1 MYNTIDEIKMEIEKR
16 GSYIDSR
23 FACVYTIFKIFKGI
37 YDALLYIGIICVIFA
52 ILNGYI
58 VWMWIFVCILMIY
71 LDYIFYKAIKFT
83 ITKNKE
89 YCKLDM
95 ILNIFILYSNYN
107 NLEEWE
113 RSQIIE
119 KDLAPVVNLQI
130 KSVS

>member
-1 MYNTIDEIKMEIEKR
+1 
-16 GSYIDSR
+16 
-23 FACVYTIFKIFKGI
+23 
-37 YDALLYIGIICVIFA
+37 
-52 ILNGYI
+52 
-58 VWMWIFVCILMIY
+58 MIY

-83 ITKNKE
+83 IMKNRD

-113 RSQIIE
+113 RNQIIE